1 MSLIFFFIKH
11 KQEPESA
18 ILMTEEKSK
27 LRQAAQTEEASLIEV
42 NALSKMKSR
51 EGGKSSESDYK
62 TGGGGGNDGEGR
74 GKVQL
79 AELQNSVAL
88 CARGV
93 SAASAPFAA
102 QLGFHDDQHLLD
114 HLLFMHALSF
124 HFCLLSHPPPPRLLT
139 LTYINVL
146 FVGTNRNT
154 ARLRAL

>member
-1 MSLIFFFIKH
+1 
-11 KQEPESA
+11 
-18 ILMTEEKSK
+18 
-27 LRQAAQTEEASLIEV
+27 
-42 NALSKMKSR
+42 MKVITRR
-51 EGGKSSESDYK
+51 EGGLSEDVQ
-62 TGGGGGNDGEGR
+62 GGGGGNDGEGR

>member
-62 TGGGGGNDGEGR
+62 KGGG
-74 GKVQL
+74 
-79 AELQNSVAL
+79 AE
-88 CARGV
+88 
-93 SAASAPFAA
+93 
-102 QLGFHDDQHLLD
+102 
-114 HLLFMHALSF
+114 
-124 HFCLLSHPPPPRLLT
+124 
-139 LTYINVL
+139 
-146 FVGTNRNT
+146 
-154 ARLRAL
+154 